1 MHRPVEVEI
10 IGFQDSSCGPFPCD
24 ETRTCELEMCAP
36 TEMLMPA
43 FEALQERMEKLYG
56 DRVVLKLTLLDEG
69 IPDYVTKIIEEHHPP
84 LPIVLVNGNVTPL
97 GRISVPLLRNEVEK
111 ILREEK

>member
-1 MHRPVEVEI
+1 MSNRVEVEI

-24 ETRTCELEMCAP
+24 ETRTCELEKCAP
-36 TEMLMPA
+36 TEMLLPA
-43 FEALQERMEKLYG
+43 FDALKECMQELYG
-56 DRVVLKLTLLDEG
+56 DRMALKLTLLDEG
-69 IPDYVTKIIEEHHPP
+69 IPDYIGKIIEEQHPP

-111 ILREEK
+111 YLRE

>member
-1 MHRPVEVEI
+1 MRNRVEVEI

-24 ETRTCELEMCAP
+24 ETRTCELEACAP

-43 FEALQERMEKLYG
+43 FEALQERMRELYG
-56 DRVVLKLTLLDEG
+56 DRVNLKLTLLDHG
-69 IPDYVTKIIEEHHPP
+69 IPDYVARIIEERHPP

-97 GRISVPLLRNEVEK
+97 GRISVPLLRNEVEHY
-111 ILREEK
+111 LRE

>member
-1 MHRPVEVEI
+1 MNTRVEVEI

-24 ETRTCELEMCAP
+24 ETRSCELEECFP

-43 FEALQERMEKLYG
+43 FEAIKKRMQELYG
-56 DRVVLKLTLLDEG
+56 DRVVVELTLLDEG
-69 IPDYVTKIIEEHHPP
+69 IPDRIGKIIEERHPP

-97 GRISVPLLRNEVEK
+97 GRISVPLLRREVEK
-111 ILREEK
+111 YLGE

>member
-1 MHRPVEVEI
+1 MSNRVEVEI

-24 ETRTCELEMCAP
+24 ETRTCELEMCVP
-36 TEMLMPA
+36 TEMLLPA
-43 FEALQERMEKLYG
+43 FEALTERMQELYG
-56 DRVVLKLTLLDEG
+56 DRVVLKLTLLDHG
-69 IPDYVTKIIEEHHPP
+69 IPDYVERIIAEHHPP

-111 ILREEK
+111 YLSE